1 MGVCG
6 DYGPLDIQSP
16 CIRTAWSAF
25 VPAAVVFLI
34 CFSAIPVPK
43 LLQPIFAFIGA
54 PFKLYIDLHEAEALD
69 IAAVA
74 AEKEEDVVAEVE
86 VPSFVPLWRTLVF
99 VFIGIAESLCWVADG
114 SYRLYNGLYSPWT
127 AAFSFIFALTW
138 LYTVVRPIAR
148 PTPTAP
154 LDLFTIYLLLF
165 FAGCVQ
171 FGGFWYDHTALGL
184 PWPST
189 LSCVALGANITAL
202 IVLLVATVTMPLA
215 IPSSRVDKTEIVGG
229 LLYKISQISSF
240 DRAVLSLRRTTLH
253 CGDGCPLLGSSHWSI
268 ADATRR

>member
-1 MGVCG
+1 MAVCG

-25 VPAAVVFLI
+25 IPAAVVFLI
-34 CFSAIPVPK
+34 CFSTIPVPK
-43 LLQPIFAFIGA
+43 PLQPVFAFLGR
-54 PFKLYIDLHEAEALD
+54 PFKSYIDLHEAEALD

-154 LDLFTIYLLLF
+154 LDLFTVYLLLF

-202 IVLLVATVTMPLA
+202 LVLLVATLTMPLA
-215 IPSSRVDKTEIVGG
+215 IPSSRVDRTEIVRG
-229 LLYKISQISSF
+229 LLCKIS
-240 DRAVLSLRRTTLH
+240 
-253 CGDGCPLLGSSHWSI
+253 
-268 ADATRR
+268 